1 MFDRW
6 GRIVYR
12 RRWLVLVIAGAAIVV
27 AAVWGTGVFAR
38 LQSAG
43 RFTAPG
49 SQSQREASLA
59 ARTFGRDSAD
69 VVVIYS
75 GRTGAQSVRTPSA
88 RRAVT
93 STLAALPKEDVVSY
107 ATYWST
113 GRAQFVS
120 PAAGRLMR
128 LSN

>member
-12 RRWLVLVIAGAAIVV
+12 RRWLVLAVAGAAVIV

-43 RFTAPG
+43 GFSAPG
-49 SQSQREASLA
+49 SQSQREAALA

-75 GRTGAQSVRTPSA
+75 SRSATQTVRSPA
-88 RRAVT
+88 VRRAVT
-93 STLAALPKEDVVSY
+93 STLAALPKSDVRSY
-107 ATYWST
+107 STYWST
-113 GRAQFVS
+113 
-120 PAAGRLMR
+120 
-128 LSN
+128 